1 MFVGLLLLAVLA
13 SRSRAEELVSVAVAA
28 GVSASALGL
37 LPPNL
42 ALLSGALAGATAAAA
57 ARLSRPRGAMN
68 GSVVT
73 AILLGA
79 AVTVCARTLPILLLS
94 RRPLPRP
101 AVLWFGF
108 VPSASWRRSSPST

>member
-1 MFVGLLLLAVLA
+1 M
-13 SRSRAEELVSVAVAA
+13 
-28 GVSASALGL
+28 
-37 LPPNL
+37 
-42 ALLSGALAGATAAAA
+42 
-57 ARLSRPRGAMN
+57 
-68 GSVVT
+68 T

-108 VPSASWRRSSPST
+108 VPSAVMAAIVAVDLIVHPARTASGWSVSSLAAATALAIGAFSRSLFFTVLSGVCAFVLFKAVLS